1 MLCMPHQVAD
11 QGRRKCCGERTLC
24 SVAGNVPQAAAPSE
38 GILHV
43 GFFMFGNVQKKLDG

>member
-1 MLCMPHQVAD
+1 MQPYFYVI
-11 QGRRKCCGERTLC
+11 
-24 SVAGNVPQAAAPSE
+24 GNVPQAAAPGE